1 MSTWQKDKFCTQV
14 PLSTKRKDPG
24 IIELIRQPR
33 FRIKLLL
40 NLFLFLDP
48 KRHLGYLIS
57 IILKAFKNKILAK
70 LRNVPDGKI

>member
-14 PLSTKRKDPG
+14 PLSTKKKDPG
-24 IIELIRQPR
+24 IIELTRQPR

-48 KRHLGYLIS
+48 KGHLGYLIS
-57 IILKAFKNKILAK
+57 IILKPFKNKILAK